1 MMDKKSEKP
10 AAGKTPDSAQ
20 APEQQPGTSR
30 RDILKAGVGVAAGA
44 AMGPALSFSVA
55 AGGDHDDDD
64 DHGHGGDTLNDLER
78 ANGDRNRVILLKG
91 GTVITMDP
99 AVPDL
104 VKGDVLIK
112 GKKIVAVG
120 ADLSSAA
127 RDRKCVVVNAKG
139 TIVIPGMVDCH
150 HHSWEGQIKNIIP
163 SGVIADYNN
172 TTHMGFGPFY
182 RPQDMYAGNHLVMLD
197 AIDAGTTCVID
208 HSHNSRTSAHSDAAI
223 EAIFDSGI
231 RAMHA
236 VGAPQAGT
244 WDMQLPN
251 DLVRIKNKYF
261 QSEDQ
266 LVTLS
271 YRVGVNLA
279 EVPLWQ
285 FGRNLGLWLTH
296 DGGSNS
302 AALFDFYNMGLLDE
316 RHNFSHGN
324 NAPLANLQLLKD
336 VGAHINYCVRSD
348 TQYQLGFG
356 IPVSL
361 DNALAIG
368 LRPGL
373 SVDNVISYSGGVLA
387 EMRAMFHVKRGYD
400 QYRRSVLGQTPPVPP
415 ISVRDCLEFATIRG
429 AGNAGLA
436 NKVGSLTPGKEADI
450 VMIRADAMNTLPL
463 NNAVGVVV
471 NYAER
476 HNVDAVF
483 IAGKVKKWNGK
494 LVGVNMAKVRKLA
507 EESRQYL
514 FAARG
519 YTLNILS

>member
-1 MMDKKSEKP
+1 MDKKSEKP
-10 AAGKTPDSAQ
+10 ATGKTSDSAQ

-30 RDILKAGVGVAAGA
+30 RDMLKAGAGVAAGA
-44 AMGPALSFSVA
+44 AMVPALSFSAA

-64 DHGHGGDTLNDLER
+64 DHGHGGDTLKDLER
-78 ANGDRNRVILLKG
+78 ANHDRNRVVLLKG

-120 ADLSSAA
+120 ADLSAAA

-139 TIVIPGMVDCH
+139 TIVVPGMVDCH
-150 HHSWEGQIKNIIP
+150 QHSWEGQLKNIIP

-208 HSHNSRTSAHSDAAI
+208 HSHNSRSSAHSDAAI
-223 EAIFDSGI
+223 EALFDSGI

-285 FGRNLGLWLTH
+285 FGRSLGLWLTH

-302 AALFDFYNMGLLDE
+302 PVAVRLLQ
-316 RHNFSHGN
+316 HGPAGR
-324 NAPLANLQLLKD
+324 APLLLARQQCAARQLPAD
-336 VGAHINYCVRSD
+336 QGRRCAH
-348 TQYQLGFG
+348 QL
-356 IPVSL
+356 
-361 DNALAIG
+361 
-368 LRPGL
+368 LRPGPTR
-373 SVDNVISYSGGVLA
+373 SISSASASRCRSTTRSPSGCGPA
-387 EMRAMFHVKRGYD
+387 SPWTM
-400 QYRRSVLGQTPPVPP
+400 
-415 ISVRDCLEFATIRG
+415 
-429 AGNAGLA
+429 
-436 NKVGSLTPGKEADI
+436 
-450 VMIRADAMNTLPL
+450 
-463 NNAVGVVV
+463 
-471 NYAER
+471 
-476 HNVDAVF
+476 
-483 IAGKVKKWNGK
+483 
-494 LVGVNMAKVRKLA
+494 
-507 EESRQYL
+507 
-514 FAARG
+514 
-519 YTLNILS
+519 